1 MNLMPLFYIYIYI
14 TVFEVFF
21 QFYCSTLHAKLVE
34 IGSSAEN
41 NFLKNHAWSL
51 HKNGTRFILFNT
63 SQMYDVSCIFC
74 YFFQSKMLL
83 SFLCL
88 VAISKV
94 LPKHLSTESYWIG
107 LTDALV
113 EGKFIWQTTQD
124 DAVFSDW
131 APTEPNDAG
140 HLEDCAALTFGYHYQ
155 WNDAHCSSKIDFIC
169 EKE

>member
-1 MNLMPLFYIYIYI
+1 MKRLLVALLFCGIVATASGACPGGWYHFATSCYAFIDAEPLGW
-14 TVFEVFF
+14 TEAM
-21 QFYCSTLHAKLVE
+21 FYCSTLHAKLVE
-34 IGSSAEN
+34 IGSSAED

-51 HKNGTRFILFNT
+51 HKN
-63 SQMYDVSCIFC
+63 
-74 YFFQSKMLL
+74 
-83 SFLCL
+83 
-88 VAISKV
+88 
-94 LPKHLSTESYWIG
+94 ESYWIG

-169 EKE
+169 EKEIEDDISNPIG